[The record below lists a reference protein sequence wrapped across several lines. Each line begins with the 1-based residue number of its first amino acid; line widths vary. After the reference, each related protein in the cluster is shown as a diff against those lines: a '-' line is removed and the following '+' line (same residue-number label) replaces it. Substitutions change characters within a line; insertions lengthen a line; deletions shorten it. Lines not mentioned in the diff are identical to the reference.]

1 MHKLTNLIVAL
12 RIWSDTKGQD
22 MVEYALTAGF
32 LVVAAAALSPSL
44 AAGVTSIFTSVGS
57 VMTIAA
63 AQGN

>member
-1 MHKLTNLIVAL
+1 MYKFANLVVAL
-12 RIWSDTKGQD
+12 RIWSDTRGQD

-44 AAGVTSIFTSVGS
+44 AAGVTSIFSSVGS
-57 VMTIAA
+57 VMTSAA

>member
-32 LVVAAAALSPSL
+32 LVVAAAALSPTL
-44 AAGVTSIFTSVGS
+44 AAGVNSIFTSVGS

>member
-1 MHKLTNLIVAL
+1 MNKLANLVVAL
-12 RIWSDTKGQD
+12 KIWSDTRGQD

-44 AAGVTSIFTSVGS
+44 AAGVTSIFSSVGS
-57 VMTIAA
+57 VMTGAA

>member
-1 MHKLTNLIVAL
+1 
-12 RIWSDTKGQD
+12 

-32 LVVAAAALSPSL
+32 LVVAAAALSPTL
-44 AAGVTSIFTSVGS
+44 AAGVNSIFSSVGS